1 MSTRKS
7 SKRPLVRCGHI
18 HRSGQ
23 PCKKYAM
30 HDTDPAR
37 PRCAPHSGHAAPK
50 GNENALKHGAYAAT
64 HHDLRTIDGI
74 VADLAERQARLTAY
88 LEQVLAEG
96 GDIAEVAKVF
106 ALHGQNASR
115 LGRLL
120 RDQRALSGDSAD
132 GLLDAIGKALD
143 EISTEL
149 GIRL

>member
-1 MSTRKS
+1 VSTRES
-7 SKRPLVRCGHI
+7 SKWPRVRCGHI

-23 PCKKYAM
+23 PCKKYAAR
-30 HDTDPAR
+30 DTDPAR
-37 PRCAPHSGHAAPK
+37 PRCASHSGHAAPK
-50 GNENALKHGAYAAT
+50 GNKNALKHGAYCAST
-64 HHDLRTIDGI
+64 HDLRTIDGI

-88 LEQVLAEG
+88 LEQVLTEG

-120 RDQRALSGDSAD
+120 RDKRALSGDSAD

>member
-1 MSTRKS
+1 MRD
-7 SKRPLVRCGHI
+7 
-18 HRSGQ
+18 
-23 PCKKYAM
+23 A
-30 HDTDPAR
+30 DPAR
-37 PRCAPHSGHAAPK
+37 PRCGPHSGRAAPQ
-50 GNENALKHGAYAAT
+50 GNQNALT
-64 HHDLRTIDGI
+64 HEAHDLRTIEGI

-120 RDQRALSGDSAD
+120 RDKRALSGDSAD

-143 EISTEL
+143 EIGTEL
-149 GIRL
+149 GIDL

>member
-1 MSTRKS
+1 
-7 SKRPLVRCGHI
+7 
-18 HRSGQ
+18 
-23 PCKKYAM
+23 M
-30 HDTDPAR
+30 HDTDPLR
-37 PRCAPHSGHAAPK
+37 PRCAAHSGHAAPP
-50 GNENALKHGAYAAT
+50 GNQNALKRGAHAAT

-120 RDQRALSGDSAD
+120 RDRRALSGDSAD

-143 EISTEL
+143 EIGTEL
-149 GIRL
+149 GVRL